1 MKSTATMPR
10 FARRATAVLAGVTA
24 AGLALT
30 GCAAGSESDG
40 DTVTIVVQ
48 QQANWDSMMS
58 VLVPAFEEANPGI
71 KIELSTIDNET
82 RQSTNSQIIAGNNPP
97 DVALVSGNAPVYYEA
112 VANGELLDL
121 TDVWENAELY
131 TRYGTETQT
140 ALQYDGTPYLVGIAG
155 IYFNL
160 VFYNADI
167 FDEVGIDVPDN
178 HRVASDAE
186 FFAMSE
192 ALRDAG
198 YDPLAVGGA
207 VPFQWG
213 WQVAGLLQSYST
225 AAEIENYM
233 TSYNPDVEIT
243 ADYTDDAFVNTIERL
258 QTWADAGVYQDGYL
272 GQDYDAAQALFFQGR
287 AGMLLSGNF
296 TAGAVDTNGTG
307 FEYGWFLAPAGD
319 PERPAQIMTYLG
331 EAMAIP
337 AGAAHPEEAKK
348 FLEFWISDAMQ
359 ADAVANS
366 GFALPSVNTLNVD
379 DLPGVPEVVRE
390 MVADANEF
398 GAPIGWTA
406 ATPGSFSQQPVGTE
420 VASMLAGQL
429 TAEQIAE
436 NQQQRL
442 LEIRSE

>member
-10 FARRATAVLAGVTA
+10 FTRRATAVLAGVTA

-30 GCAAGSESDG
+30 GCTAGSESDG

-48 QQANWDSMMS
+48 QQANWDAMMS

-71 KIELSTIDNET
+71 KVELSTIDNDT
-82 RQSTNSQIIAGNNPP
+82 RSSTNTQIIAGNNPP
-97 DVALVSGNAPVYYEA
+97 DIALVSGNSPVYYET

-121 TDVWENAELY
+121 TDVWESADLY
-131 TRYGTETQT
+131 NRYGPETVT

-155 IYFNL
+155 IYFNM
-160 VFYNADI
+160 VFYNQDI

-186 FFAMSE
+186 FFAMSD

-198 YDPLAVGGA
+198 YDPLAVGGSS
-207 VPFQWG
+207 PFQWG

-225 AAEIENYM
+225 PEEMENYL
-233 TSYNPDVEIT
+233 TSYSPEVEVT

-287 AGMLLSGNF
+287 AGMLLGGNF
-296 TAGAVDTNGTG
+296 TAGAVDTNGAG

-319 PERPAQIMTYLG
+319 QGDSQLMTYLG
-331 EAMAIP
+331 EALSIP

-348 FLEFWISDAMQ
+348 FLEFWVSDAMQ
-359 ADAVANS
+359 ADAVSNS
-366 GFALPSVNTLNVD
+366 GFALPSVSTLDID

-390 MVADANEF
+390 MVADANAN

-406 ATPGSFSQQPVGTE
+406 ATPGFFAQEPIGTE

-429 TAEQIAE
+429 TAQEIAE

-442 LEIRSE
+442 LDIRSE